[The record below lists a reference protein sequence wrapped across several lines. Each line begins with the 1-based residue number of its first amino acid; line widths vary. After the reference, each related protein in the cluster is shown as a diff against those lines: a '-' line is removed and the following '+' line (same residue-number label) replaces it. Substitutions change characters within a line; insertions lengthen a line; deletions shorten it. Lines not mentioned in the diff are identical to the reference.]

1 MIKCSKK
8 KEKKY
13 TTGMEKHQEGISCS
27 IEGMIGVDSEVT
39 RGGDDDEDD
48 EEFAWDVVLVV
59 CKLVDLTVAD

>member
-1 MIKCSKK
+1 LIKCSKK

-48 EEFAWDVVLVV
+48 EEFA
-59 CKLVDLTVAD
+59 